1 MFQLLL
7 FLHVIGAIAVFGPV
21 YMFPLIVSEGRRNP
35 QHFPFAA
42 ILTEVIPRR
51 VVVPGAVVQGIT
63 GVLLILNTGRDL
75 TLSVN
80 RWLVAGIILYLI
92 TISLAAFVQ
101 ARNAEEMVRLT
112 SGGPP
117 PGSTPAGAPAGPPPE
132 IAALGKK
139 LQRTGMLLTGL
150 ITVIVLLMVTKPA
163 F

>member
-7 FLHVIGAIAVFGPV
+7 FLHVIGAIAVFGPIFA
-21 YMFPLIVSEGRRNP
+21 FPLIVNQARKNP
-35 QHFPFAA
+35 QFGHFAA
-42 ILTEVIPRR
+42 IVTEMIERR
-51 VVVPGAVVQGIT
+51 IVLPGAVVQGIT

-75 TLSVN
+75 TLPVN
-80 RWLVAGIILYLI
+80 RWLVAGIILYLV

-101 ARNAEEMVRLT
+101 AKNAEEMVRLL
-112 SGGPP
+112 SAGPP
-117 PGSTPAGAPAGPPPE
+117 PGPPPAGAPAGPPPE
-132 IAALGKK
+132 IAELAKK